1 MSGHKTTTPI
11 SSIILAGGKGLR
23 AGGVDKG
30 LIPYNGKPLIQHVI
44 DRIGNQ
50 TDEIIISANRNLDI
64 YGQYTDKVISDS
76 FDDYKGPLAGIAS
89 CMSHC
94 QYEWSLVAAC
104 DMPSLPD
111 DLVARLSEKSQN
123 KSICI
128 ATLNNRHQLAFLVKN
143 DLSASI
149 TAQINNNQLK
159 LIQWIESIPHATV
172 SFDDNPDAFLNL
184 NTITDKN

>member
-1 MSGHKTTTPI
+1 MINATTQISG
-11 SSIILAGGKGLR
+11 IILAGGKGLR
-23 AGGVDKG
+23 AGGIDKG
-30 LIPYNGKPLIQHVI
+30 LVPYKDKPLIQHVI
-44 DRIGNQ
+44 DRIADQ

-64 YGQYTDKVISDS
+64 YGQYTDKVINDS
-76 FDDYKGPLAGIAS
+76 FDNYKGPLAGIAS

-94 QYEWSLVAAC
+94 QYEWSLVVAC

-111 DLVARLSEKSQN
+111 DLVTRLSENSQN

-128 ATLNNRHQLAFLVKN
+128 ATLNHRHQLAFLVKN
-143 DLSASI
+143 DLSDSI
-149 TAQINNNQLK
+149 TTRIKNNQLK

-172 SFDDNPDAFLNL
+172 SFDDIPDAFLNL

>member
-1 MSGHKTTTPI
+1 VTGLKATTPV
-11 SSIILAGGKGLR
+11 SCIILAGGEGLR
-23 AGGVDKG
+23 AGGADKG
-30 LIPYNGKPLIQHVI
+30 LIHYKGKPLIQHVI
-44 DRIGNQ
+44 DRISDQ
-50 TDEIIISANRNLDI
+50 TDEFIISANRNLDI
-64 YGQYTDKVISDS
+64 YGQYTDKVFDDS
-76 FDDYKGPLAGIAS
+76 FDNYKGPLAGIAS

-94 QYEWSLVAAC
+94 QYEWSLVVAC

-149 TAQINNNQLK
+149 TAQINNDQLK
-159 LIQWIESIPHATV
+159 LIQWIESIPHVTV

>member
-1 MSGHKTTTPI
+1 MINATTQI
-11 SSIILAGGKGLR
+11 SCIILAGGKGQR

-30 LIPYNGKPLIQHVI
+30 LLPYQDKPLIQHVI
-44 DRIGNQ
+44 DRISDQ

-64 YGQYTDKVISDS
+64 YGQYTDKVINDS
-76 FDDYKGPLAGIAS
+76 FDNYKGPLAGIAS

-94 QYEWSLVAAC
+94 QYEWSLVVAC

-111 DLVARLSEKSQN
+111 DLVARLSEQSQN
-123 KSICI
+123 KSICV
-128 ATLNNRHQLAFLVKN
+128 ATLNHRHQLAFLVKN
-143 DLSASI
+143 DLSDSI
-149 TAQINNNQLK
+149 TTQINNNQLR

-172 SFDDNPDAFLNL
+172 SFDDTPDAFLNL

>member
-1 MSGHKTTTPI
+1 VSGHKTATPV
-11 SSIILAGGKGLR
+11 SCIILAGGKGLR

-30 LIPYNGKPLIQHVI
+30 LIPYKDKPLIQHVI
-44 DRIGNQ
+44 DRIGDQ
-50 TDEIIISANRNLDI
+50 TDEIIISANRNLNI
-64 YGQYTDKVISDS
+64 YGQYTDKVITDS
-76 FDDYKGPLAGIAS
+76 FDHYKGPLAGIAS

-94 QYEWSLVAAC
+94 QYEWSLVTAC

-111 DLVARLSEKSQN
+111 DLVARLREKSQN